1 MGKTITPM
9 AAPKSASDLV
19 KTEPRAAPVVGGVM
33 RLDDLPDDR
42 SALVEERFAKTV
54 GDQMAP
60 PDFSADAMQSDR
72 NQEHVEARSERLAPI
87 PVIAEKKKL
96 NQLPPILK
104 SAQPSAAQRTEQ
116 ISSPIEATLR
126 QKVRDLRGIHRIS
139 EAFTLEYA
147 LRALFND
154 RNLSSIAAELKDAGG
169 GLRRDRGAK

>member
-19 KTEPRAAPVVGGVM
+19 KTEQRATPVVGGVM

-60 PDFSADAMQSDR
+60 PTSVDPMQSERD
-72 NQEHVEARSERLAPI
+72 QGDVETRSEPIAPTS
-87 PVIAEKKKL
+87 VTAEKKKL
-96 NQLPPILK
+96 DPVLTVIKTAKPT
-104 SAQPSAAQRTEQ
+104 SAQRTEQ
-116 ISSPIEATLR
+116 ISSPIDATLR
-126 QKVRDLRGIHRIS
+126 QKVRDLRGTHRIS

-154 RNLSSIAAELKDAGG
+154 RNLSSVAAELKDAGG
-169 GLRRDRGAK
+169 GLRRDRGVN